1 MCLSCGQ
8 LQLISL
14 SHCESI
20 TDDPVIALGYGCRHF
35 RSVSLSTCR
44 NVTDVDASV
53 LGEYDII
60 GVVWNQM
67 IVLLLNVIRSN
78 FIEYFG

>member
-20 TDDPVIALGYGCRHF
+20 TDNIVIALGYGCRQLQ
-35 RSVSLSTCR
+35 SVSLCTCR
-44 NVTDVDASV
+44 SVTDVDAPV
-53 LGEYDII
+53 LGEYDIF
-60 GVVWNQM
+60 GVVWHQM
-67 IVLLLNVIRSN
+67 IVLL
-78 FIEYFG
+78 FH